1 MDAPS
6 STFFALASS
15 VPHEK
20 AASPAPKLRQSPYS
34 MPINKPFAGAAKFH
48 ARVVHKVPATSRY
61 IRLFSAPECRG
72 VFHAWRAW
80 VEQRWE
86 HNAAYCA

>member
-20 AASPAPKLRQSPYS
+20 AASPAPKLRQSQYS
-34 MPINKPFAGAAKFH
+34 KPVDTRQTLYRHVSPDGALREDGRKLLE
-48 ARVVHKVPATSRY
+48 
-61 IRLFSAPECRG
+61 RLNG
-72 VFHAWRAW
+72 
-80 VEQRWE
+80 
-86 HNAAYCA
+86 